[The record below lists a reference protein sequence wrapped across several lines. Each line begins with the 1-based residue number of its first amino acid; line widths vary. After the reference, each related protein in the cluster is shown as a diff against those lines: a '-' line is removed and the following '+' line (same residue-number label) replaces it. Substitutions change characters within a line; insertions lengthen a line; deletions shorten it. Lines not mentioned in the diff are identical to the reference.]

1 MGIPS
6 YFSHI
11 IKSYPSIL
19 NNLYSLKKK
28 NTNWN
33 ALYMDC
39 NSIIYDC
46 FYRLEKEKGGLTHD
60 VFRSKLIDEV
70 IETISHYIRFIS
82 PSDVAYIAFDG
93 VAPFA
98 KMEQQRN
105 RRYKTW
111 HMKTIETAG
120 QGVENASPMQT
131 SAFTPGTVFMR
142 ELSDRVSSFFH
153 QKEAKYSLKK
163 IIVSTSNQAGEG
175 EHKMFQYMREHSSD
189 TDTVA
194 VYGLDAD
201 LIMLSIFHCY
211 RTKNIYIF
219 REAPEFLKSSIPVT
233 TSFPNEPYFLDIDLL
248 SIQILRTMKC
258 ENPETRRIFDYVFLC
273 FFLGNDFLPH
283 FPGFNIRTHGIQTL
297 LGVYGIYIG
306 KYPDRFLVDR
316 DGCVINWKWVNLFV
330 RELSIIEHEMLMDEY
345 NIRDKWAYQAKK
357 EHLSTGASTISE
369 EKRAA
374 AIQATPIL
382 YRASEEYISPSE
394 SYWEERYYKALFGK
408 TRNDEFVKSLS
419 LNYLQGLEWVFK
431 YYTLGCP
438 DWKWKYHYHYPPL
451 MKDLVLHI
459 PVKNTVFIDKNQNVA
474 FKPCVQ
480 LAYVLPREQ
489 LHLLDKPNAD
499 FLLNHYGELYPSTIS
514 FEWSFCRHFWESH
527 AVLPHISMNVL
538 DSWDKTLSVS

>member
-28 NTNWN
+28 NTNWD

-46 FYRLEKEKGGLTHD
+46 FHRLEKDPPDH
-60 VFRSKLIDEV
+60 FQSALIDEV
-70 IETISHYIRFIS
+70 IETISHYIEFIS
-82 PSDVAYIAFDG
+82 PSKLVYIAFDG

-111 HMKTIETAG
+111 YMKTIEKTGPA
-120 QGVENASPMQT
+120 PLQT
-131 SAFTPGTVFMR
+131 SAFTPGTEFMR
-142 ELSDRVSSFFH
+142 DLSDRVSSYFH
-153 QKEAKYSLKK
+153 QKESEYSVK
-163 IIVSTSNQAGEG
+163 IIVSTSNDAGEG
-175 EHKMFQYMREHSSD
+175 EHKMFQHMRENSSE

-194 VYGLDAD
+194 VYGLDSD

-219 REAPEFLKSSIPVT
+219 REAPEFLKSSIHVIA
-233 TSFPNEPYFLDIDLL
+233 SFPNEPYFLDIDLL
-248 SIQILRTMKC
+248 SIQILRSMKC
-258 ENPETRRIFDYVFLC
+258 ETHETRRIFDYVFLC

-297 LGVYGIYIG
+297 LDIYGLYIG

-316 DGCVINWKWVNLFV
+316 DACVIHWKWVSLFV
-330 RELSIIEHEMLMDEY
+330 RELSMIEHELLMDEY
-345 NIRDKWAYQAKK
+345 NIRDKWAHQAKK
-357 EHLSTGASTISE
+357 EAAD
-369 EKRAA
+369 EKL
-374 AIQATPIL
+374 AIQAIPIL
-382 YRASEEYISPSE
+382 YRAREEYICPSE
-394 SYWEERYYKALFGK
+394 PYWEARYYKVLFGK
-408 TRNDEFVKSLS
+408 TRNEFVKSLS

-431 YYTLGCP
+431 YYTVGCP

-451 MKDLVLHI
+451 MKDLALDV
-459 PVKNTVFIDKNQNVA
+459 PVQDTVFIDKNNGA

-489 LHLLDKPNAD
+489 LHLLDKQGED
-499 FLLNHYGELYPSTIS
+499 FLLNHYGELYPSAIS

-527 AVLPHISMNVL
+527 AVLPNISMDVL
-538 DSWDKTLSVS
+538 DAWDKSLPGLSQ